1 MICQKCNQR
10 PASVF
15 ISQTVGHETT
25 QAHLCEVC
33 AREQTQ
39 AYGGL
44 NPFSM
49 NPFAAMNDFFNNF
62 MSWESN
68 IVEVQTPGRATT
80 PTVEPQL
87 QCPYCGY
94 QLSAFRQNGRLGC
107 TKCYEAFKTVL
118 YPLLA
123 SIHGNVQHAEES
135 TEKFGKAPPGEPFV
149 EKTEGIE
156 TSSVLQLREKLK
168 TAIQNEKFEEA
179 AQIRDEI
186 QKLKGRQDV

>member
-39 AYGGL
+39 ACGGI
-44 NPFSM
+44 NPFST

-68 IVEVQTPGRATT
+68 IAEVQTPGRTAT
-80 PTVEPQL
+80 PTAEPQL

-94 QLSAFRQNGRLGC
+94 QLSTFRQNGRS
-107 TKCYEAFKTVL
+107 K
-118 YPLLA
+118 
-123 SIHGNVQHAEES
+123 
-135 TEKFGKAPPGEPFV
+135 
-149 EKTEGIE
+149 
-156 TSSVLQLREKLK
+156 
-168 TAIQNEKFEEA
+168 
-179 AQIRDEI
+179 
-186 QKLKGRQDV
+186 